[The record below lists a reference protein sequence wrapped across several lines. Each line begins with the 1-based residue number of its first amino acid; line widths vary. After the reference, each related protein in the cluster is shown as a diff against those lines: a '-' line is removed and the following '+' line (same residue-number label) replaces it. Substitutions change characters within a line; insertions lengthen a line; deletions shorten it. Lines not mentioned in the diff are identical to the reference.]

1 MGKPRGFIEFGRRGP
16 GSRPAAERAHDF
28 EEFNLQWG
36 PGHAQ
41 EQAGRC
47 MNCAVA
53 FCHVGCPLGN
63 VIPNWNHS
71 VSDNQWHEALTA
83 LHATNNFP
91 EFTGRICP
99 APCEAS
105 CVLSINDEPVTI
117 EYVER
122 AIADRGFEEG
132 WITPEPPTHRTGKRV
147 AVVGSGPA
155 GLAAAQQ
162 LNRAGHSVVVFEKS
176 EYIGGLL
183 ALGIPEFKLSKEVVR
198 RRVDLLAAEGIDF
211 RPNTNVGVDV
221 PGSDLRRDFDAL
233 CLAGGSSVARTL
245 EIPGSD
251 LAGVH
256 LALDY
261 LTQQNRRDAGQHV
274 PKEISIDA
282 RGKHVVILGGGDT
295 GSDCL
300 GTAIR
305 QGARDVTQCELLPEP
320 PKERRS
326 NNPWPQ
332 WPMTL
337 RTSHAH
343 EEGGTCDYSILTKSF
358 SGSGGA
364 VTKLHAARLE
374 WGPPDNTGRPSMI
387 EIPGSDFELE
397 TELVLLA
404 LGFLYPQREGVITEL
419 GLDLDPRGNVATDKL
434 RMTSVPGV
442 FAAGDMARGQSLVVW
457 AIAEGRQAAYGIDQ
471 YLMGSSN
478 LPSISLER
486 VV

>member
-1 MGKPRGFIEFGRRGP
+1 MGKPRGFLDFGRSGP
-16 GSRPAAERAHDF
+16 ESRPVAERARDF
-28 EEFNLQWG
+28 GEVYLKLL
-36 PGHAQ
+36 PVRAQ

-63 VIPNWNHS
+63 VIPNWNHA
-71 VSDNQWHEALTA
+71 VSEKQWHAALIA

-105 CVLSINDEPVTI
+105 CVLSINDDPVTI
-117 EYVER
+117 EYIER
-122 AIADRGFEEG
+122 AIVDRGFEEG
-132 WITPEPPTHRTGKRV
+132 WITPQPPTHRTGKRV
-147 AVVGSGPA
+147 AIVGSGPA

-162 LNRAGHSVVVFEKS
+162 LNRAGHSVVVFERD
-176 EYIGGLL
+176 EYVGGLL
-183 ALGIPEFKLSKEVVR
+183 ALGIPEFKLPKDVVQR
-198 RRVDLLAAEGIDF
+198 RIDLMAAEGIEF
-211 RPNTNVGVDV
+211 RTNTHVGIDIA
-221 PGSDLRRDFDAL
+221 GSDLRRDFDAL

-256 LALDY
+256 LALDF
-261 LTQQNRRDAGQHV
+261 LTQQNRKDAGQIV
-274 PKEISIDA
+274 PEEQLIDA
-282 RGKHVVILGGGDT
+282 RGKHVVVLGGGDT
-295 GSDCL
+295 GSDCI

-305 QGARDVTQCELLPEP
+305 QGARTVTQFELLSEP
-320 PKERRS
+320 PKQRRS
-326 NNPWPQ
+326 DNPWPQ
-332 WPMTL
+332 WPMTF

-358 SGSGGA
+358 SGSDGA
-364 VTKLHAARLE
+364 VKKLHGVRLD
-374 WGPPDNTGRPSMI
+374 WGPPNDTGRPTMK
-387 EIPGSDFELE
+387 EIPGSEFEIE

-404 LGFLYPQREGVITEL
+404 LGFLYPQREGIVTDLEL
-419 GLDLDPRGNVATDKL
+419 ELDARGNVATDKL
-434 RMTSVPGV
+434 RMTSVPGI

-457 AIAEGRQAAYGIDQ
+457 AIAEGRQAAHGIDKF
-471 YLMGSSN
+471 LMGSSS